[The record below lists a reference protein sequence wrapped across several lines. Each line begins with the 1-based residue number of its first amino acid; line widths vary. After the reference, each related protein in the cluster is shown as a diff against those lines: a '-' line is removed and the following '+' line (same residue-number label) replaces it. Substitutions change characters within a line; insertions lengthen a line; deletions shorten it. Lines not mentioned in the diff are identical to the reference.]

1 MAEISTYT
9 TLAAS
14 AIDRTAD
21 FIFVRDATGPSGKK
35 ATPQGLFDANLQG
48 SHALLGDMTINGGAF
63 SWTLTTSG
71 NYALTASNVTVTGTV
86 QLVLPLGASATIGQ
100 PLVLASAGTSGL
112 VGWADV
118 SERFVDLSMLDDANT
133 TRTLAATDQGRTIR
147 FTSSTAVSVSVPATL
162 PDGWWCRILQFGAGK
177 VTPAGTLGAT
187 VRGPQNQVATGH
199 QFSTVTISKVATNEF
214 VASGH
219 VGA

>member
-1 MAEISTYT
+1 MAEVSTYT

-21 FIFVRDATGPSGKK
+21 FLYVRDATGPTGKK

-48 SHALLGDMTINGGAF
+48 SHTFLNDVTFAGAGFSFTISGANNVDL
-63 SWTLTTSG
+63 SGTAVTLTGLVS
-71 NYALTASNVTVTGTV
+71 
-86 QLVLPLGASATIGQ
+86 LVLPLGATATTGQ
-100 PLVLASAGTSGL
+100 PLVLASAGASGL
-112 VGWADV
+112 VAWGDV
-118 SERFVDLSMLDDANT
+118 SERFVDASILDDAAT
-133 TRTLAATDQGRTIR
+133 SRTLAASDQGRIIR
-147 FTSSTAVSVSVPATL
+147 FTSASAVSVSVPSTL

-177 VTPAGTLGAT
+177 VTPAGSGGAT

-199 QFSTVTISKVATNEF
+199 QYATVTLTKVAANEF
-214 VASGH
+214 IASGH

>member
-48 SHALLGDMTINGGAF
+48 SHSLLGDLTLTGGAF
-63 SWTLTTSG
+63 NYALTTTG
-71 NYALTASNVTVTGTV
+71 NCSLTASNVTLTGTL
-86 QLVLPLGASATIGQ
+86 QLILPLGATATLGQ
-100 PLVLASAGTSGL
+100 PLVLLSSGASGL
-112 VGWADV
+112 AGWADV
-118 SERFVDLSMLDDANT
+118 SERFIDVSPLDDAT
-133 TRTLAATDQGRTIR
+133 TARTLSATDNGRTIR
-147 FTSSTAVSVSVPATL
+147 FTSSSAIAVSVPATL
-162 PDGWWCRILQFGAGK
+162 PDGWWCRILQFGTGK
-177 VTPAGTLGAT
+177 VTPTGTAGAT
-187 VRGPQNQVATGH
+187 VRGPQGQVATGH
-199 QFSTVTISKVATNEF
+199 QYATVTIYKAAANEF
-214 VASGH
+214 IASGH